1 MPRKRFK
8 WDKSA
13 LSVCFVPLERFIPH
27 EIAAQPA
34 GCGLMAVAYYGNSR
48 RLLMAAG
55 RGPGGDLRLR
65 SSLRLRRHLPFT
77 RSWVTT
83 GHRQDLCPPLIAAGI
98 SLEFVS
104 RYLCGRRRLLASR
117 GRYFCHKRYFVPRKR
132 FKWDESALTV
142 CFVPIKRFIPHE
154 IAEHPAGG
162 GLMAVAYHGDGR
174 R

>member
-1 MPRKRFK
+1 M
-8 WDKSA
+8 
-13 LSVCFVPLERFIPH
+13 V
-27 EIAAQPA
+27 
-34 GCGLMAVAYYGNSR
+34 
-48 RLLMAAG
+48 AG
-55 RGPGGDLRLR
+55 RGPVGDLRWR

-132 FKWDESALTV
+132 FKWDESALPV

-154 IAEHPAGG
+154 IASPPWWLRGISVRCKICLQICKDSLQGQEIPKHIN
-162 GLMAVAYHGDGR
+162 H
-174 R
+174 